1 MQKPRQK
8 NMKKT
13 LNIIKLHLNADR
25 NKILAGFLLFS
36 TVFSLTYS
44 FLPKASSADYNQYLS
59 ISTTAR
65 NITRGD
71 SSWQKTINANPGD
84 KIAFS
89 IQINSNDNNNL
100 NNVIVSDSLPYQF
113 SYVSGSVN
121 LSGNY
126 ISGDITAGG
135 VNIGSLYKNQS
146 KTITFEACL
155 SSTQS
160 YYTNTTTLT
169 NNAYAKADNV
179 SQISDSAQVYV
190 GNNNNY
196 NNPSSG
202 SMGILETARNITK
215 GDSSWQKTI
224 NANPGDKIAFTIKI
238 YSNNNSTVYN
248 ASVSD
253 TLPYQLSYVSGSTA
267 IDGARVADGIAGG
280 GIFAGSL
287 SGGQTKSITFEAY
300 VSSGNNFYNSSS
312 ALTNYAYAK
321 ADNAS
326 QISDSAQVQINSNG
340 NYYPDNYNYSDGY
353 SNNIP
358 QTGMAFTKTVQNIT
372 NPNGNGTSNYAYP
385 GETLKY
391 TLTYTN
397 NGNFN
402 FYNTR
407 ISDSLPANVTF
418 LSSDSVG
425 NYNSSTNTITWN
437 IGSLYQNNSRRGSVS
452 YLVRVASAP
461 AQTIVSNA
469 ATICADNIPNI
480 QSNTVQTIIY
490 SPGAAPSQPN
500 YQQPTQV
507 QPVNQP
513 IPVRAV
519 TGANSIFPAAASS
532 VGLAALAVLVFYF
545 LTQNSNW
552 FAKKKL
558 VGYSLVVRLK
568 N

>member
-1 MQKPRQK
+1 
-8 NMKKT
+8 MKEST
-13 LNIIKLHLNADR
+13 NIMRLRLKANR

-36 TVFSLTYS
+36 TVFSLAYS
-44 FLPKASSADYNQYLS
+44 FLPKTSSADYSQYLS
-59 ISTTAR
+59 ISITAR

-84 KIAFS
+84 RIGFS
-89 IQINSNDNNNL
+89 IQVNSNNNSNL
-100 NNVIVSDSLPYQF
+100 NNVIISDSLPYQF
-113 SYVSGSVN
+113 SYVSGSAN
-121 LSGNY
+121 LNGNY
-126 ISGDITAGG
+126 VSGDITAGG
-135 VNIGSLYKNQS
+135 INIGSLYNNQS
-146 KTITFEACL
+146 KTITFETCL

-160 YYTNTTTLT
+160 YYNNINTLT

-179 SQISDSAQVYV
+179 NQISDSAQIYI
-190 GNNNNY
+190 GNNNSNY
-196 NNPSSG
+196 YNPGNG
-202 SMGILETARNITK
+202 SMGILETARNITR

-253 TLPYQLSYVSGSTA
+253 TLPYQLSYASGSTA

-287 SGGQTKSITFEAY
+287 SGGQTKNITFEAY
-300 VSSGNNFYNSSS
+300 VSADNNFYNSSS

-321 ADNAS
+321 ADNVS
-326 QISDSAQVQINSNG
+326 QISDSAQVQISSG
-340 NYYPDNYNYSDGY
+340 ENYYPDSYNYSNGY
-353 SNNIP
+353 GNNTS

-372 NPNGNGTSNYAYP
+372 SPNGNGTSNYAHP

-402 FYNTR
+402 FYNIR

-418 LSSDSVG
+418 LSSESGGSYDSSA
-425 NYNSSTNTITWN
+425 NAINWS
-437 IGSLYQNNSRRGSVS
+437 IGSLYQNSNRRGSVS

-480 QSNTVQTIIY
+480 QSNTVQTTIY
-490 SPGAAPSQPN
+490 SPGAAPAQPN
-500 YQQPTQV
+500 YQQPAQTQPTS
-507 QPVNQP
+507 QPM
-513 IPVRAV
+513 PVRAV
-519 TGANSIFPAAASS
+519 TGANSVLPAAAT
-532 VGLAALAVLVFYF
+532 AAGIATLAVLAFYF
-545 LTQNSNW
+545 LSQNSGW
-552 FAKKKL
+552 LTKKKL
-558 VGYSLVVRLK
+558 IGYSLIARLK